1 MFADLNYTI
10 RVHIIQEPL
19 KMEHEKW
26 WERLDQHLLAR
37 LAEASRSELNRLL
50 VRDACECVFY
60 SKHQTMLSE
69 SFDISTRRYVRVK
82 WEGKRT

>member
-1 MFADLNYTI
+1 
-10 RVHIIQEPL
+10 
-19 KMEHEKW
+19 
-26 WERLDQHLLAR
+26 LLAR